1 MFDAFEDLPA
11 LLVRKMPQSISIKY
25 CAVPIDYDR
34 VEKCD
39 FSTLRQRGELQGR
52 DAELMPNITVV
63 WVKAIDCTNDTASA
77 VRQQRFLS

>member
-1 MFDAFEDLPA
+1 MFDALEGLPA
-11 LLVRKMPQSISIKY
+11 LLVRKMPQSISVKY

-63 WVKAIDCTNDTASA
+63 RVKTVN
-77 VRQQRFLS
+77 